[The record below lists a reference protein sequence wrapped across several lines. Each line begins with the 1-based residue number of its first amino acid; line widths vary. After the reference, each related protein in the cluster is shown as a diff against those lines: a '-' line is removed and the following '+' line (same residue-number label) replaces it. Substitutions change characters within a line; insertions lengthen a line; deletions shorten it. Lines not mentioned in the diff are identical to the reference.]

1 MYGYYREP
9 ATSADQCELSEE
21 DLEKEVSED
30 AWHTVTR
37 PYDLPEYTWKR
48 LKDTLKLASEAR
60 NLVRYAEKA
69 VGEGGKIR
77 DCNMCTINRVQ

>member
-1 MYGYYREP
+1 VYGYYREP

-37 PYDLPEYTWKR
+37 PYDLPEYTWR
-48 LKDTLKLASEAR
+48 VTASEAR